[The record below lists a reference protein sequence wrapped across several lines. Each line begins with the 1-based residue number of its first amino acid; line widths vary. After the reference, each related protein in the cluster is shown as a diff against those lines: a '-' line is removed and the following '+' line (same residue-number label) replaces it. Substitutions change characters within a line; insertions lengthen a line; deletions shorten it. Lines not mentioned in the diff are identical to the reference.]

1 MNQKIYK
8 RVSSLIEEDRYLS
21 DDYAFGSVLMKL
33 EKNPSY
39 LPSLKEIAAIA
50 ERCNC
55 SADFVLG
62 LSDSR
67 DSTEHDIDASS
78 FSANLKRFV
87 AHHPTKFYLLK
98 KQGFLDEFPSF
109 YNWINGK
116 FLPDAFSLARLA
128 RKLDISVNELLRKQ
142 TY

>member
-8 RVSSLIEEDRYLS
+8 RVRNLIEEDRYMS
-21 DDYAFGSVLMKL
+21 DDNAFGSVLMKL

-98 KQGFLDEFPSF
+98 SRDFWTNFPLFIIGLTGNSCLMRSVSQGWLKSLIFLSTSF
-109 YNWINGK
+109 
-116 FLPDAFSLARLA
+116 
-128 RKLDISVNELLRKQ
+128 
-142 TY
+142 

>member
-8 RVSSLIEEDRYLS
+8 RVRSLIEEDRYMS
-21 DDYAFGSVLMKL
+21 DDNAFGSVLMKL

-78 FSANLKRFV
+78 FSANLKSLCRSSSDKILFV
-87 AHHPTKFYLLK
+87 EKAGIFGRISL
-98 KQGFLDEFPSF
+98 FL
-109 YNWINGK
+109 
-116 FLPDAFSLARLA
+116 
-128 RKLDISVNELLRKQ
+128 
-142 TY
+142 